1 MNKGLWTAA
10 GAAALVSI
18 DLYFGSRRHKKAA
31 GRYEAPVSSQGKP
44 EFFMDGDKLFRH
56 MLHQIYHAEKQ
67 IHMHFYIFR
76 DDETGVQFL
85 QALIY
90 KAAQG
95 LDVKLMLDWIGHEI
109 SPKTRRIL
117 KKSKV
122 QLTYVQKPKLPY
134 VLYSINQRNHRK
146 VTIIDGK
153 HAYIGGF
160 NVGNEYRA
168 NDPDLGTWR
177 DYHLYIQGD
186 IVHAFSQQFARDW
199 EKSTQEKLEIPA
211 PSNPLPEQVPMQLI
225 STDGVH
231 LINHLK
237 QLFADAEH
245 SVFIGTPYYVP
256 GREMHQEVLNLAK
269 RGVKVQ
275 LLIPEEPDLPLLKQ
289 AAYIY
294 MRDLLDAGVDVRRY
308 NRGFYH
314 AKVLLIDNKRLDVSS
329 ANFDMR
335 SFYINH
341 ESNCTIEESEWV
353 SRMSIKI
360 AYDFYICSEKV
371 TYELLDNL
379 TLWDRTRR
387 SAAKIIAPLL

>member
-1 MNKGLWTAA
+1 MKKKLWTAA
-10 GAAALVSI
+10 GTAALISL
-18 DLYFGSRRHKKAA
+18 DLYLGSRRHKRAA
-31 GRYEAPVSSQGKP
+31 GRYEPPVPSQGKP
-44 EFFMDGDKLFRH
+44 EFFIDGDKLFRH
-56 MLHQIYHAEKQ
+56 MLQQIYSAEKQ

-76 DDETGVQFL
+76 DDETGIQFL
-85 QALIY
+85 QGLIQ
-90 KAAQG
+90 KAREG
-95 LDVKLMLDWIGHEI
+95 VDVKLMLDWMGHEI
-109 SPKTRRIL
+109 SLKTRRIL
-117 KKSKV
+117 RKSQV

-134 VLYSINQRNHRK
+134 LLYSLNERNHRK

-177 DYHLYIQGD
+177 DYHLYVQGD
-186 IVHAFSQQFARDW
+186 VVHDFSRQFARDW
-199 EKSTQEKLEIPA
+199 EKSSREKMEVPVVAA
-211 PSNPLPEQVPMQLI
+211 PLDEQVPMTMI
-225 STDGVH
+225 STDGAH

-237 QLFADAEH
+237 QLFADAQY

-275 LLIPEEPDLPLLKQ
+275 LLIPKEPDLPLLKH
-289 AAYIY
+289 AAYNY
-294 MRDLLDAGVDVRRY
+294 LRELLDAGVDVRLY

-314 AKVLLIDNKRLDVSS
+314 AKVLLIDNERLDVSS

-341 ESNCTIEESEWV
+341 ELNCTISESAWV
-353 SRMSIKI
+353 QGMSIKI
-360 AYDFYICSEKV
+360 AYDFYMCSEKV
-371 TYELLDNL
+371 TYELLNNL
-379 TLWDRTRR
+379 TLWDRTRK
-387 SAAKIIAPLL
+387 SAAKLISPML